1 MTWRRWIHAI
11 PARLKAI
18 FLRRRI
24 EQDLDDE
31 LAFHLVMQTRAN
43 ARDGMTD
50 REAYRRAR
58 VEIGGVEQVKERSRD
73 VLPLRWARDAM
84 QDVRYGLRGLRKSP
98 RFTVA
103 AVLTVVLGVGANAT
117 IFSVLNPLLFK
128 PLPYPEP
135 ERIVNVFRTSPQS
148 DRWPHSMANYLDHRA
163 RNTVFEHLV
172 ALTWENTSFAE
183 PGQPADRLFELRT
196 TGNFFA
202 LFGVAPLLGRTFTDA
217 DDLTGAEPVVVLS
230 YGFWQRR
237 FNSDEAIVGR
247 SMRLDGRNATVI
259 GVMPRDFE
267 YPLFWGAIDLWR
279 PFAASPELRQDR
291 GNNYLRE
298 FARLKSEVTPDQ
310 ADAAMKAIAKQ
321 ILTENTN
328 LDQRESL
335 RIEGLNIVN
344 PVMRRLSAFAFGLT
358 FLVLLIA
365 CVNLANLQ
373 LARTAARA
381 REFAIRG
388 AIGGGKGRLLRQS
401 LTDSLVMSMVGGAIA
416 IPLSFWCTRLIAS
429 RQFADLPDVRITL
442 EPVTL
447 AFAFACAAVTGL
459 IFGAVPAWVASRADI
474 NDVLKQNPQSMT
486 AGRGPQRFRHGLIV
500 AEIAF
505 ALIILAGAVSLV
517 RGLQRITAVDPG
529 WRPDGVL
536 AARLSIAG
544 PNFVKPEARR
554 AFFETLR
561 DRVAELPGM
570 GSVALASSSVPTMP
584 FNSSTTFVVES
595 RQETVLAYNERVSPQ
610 YFDTIGIPLQ
620 RGRVFTADDRFGR
633 TPVMVINETMARTL
647 FPNEDPIGKRI
658 GFRGANPNWREVVG
672 VVGDV
677 TFPSFAAS
685 LSVDTA
691 FEVYQPLAQTGAGG
705 VNILLR
711 TTREADTV
719 ASDLKRVVAAIDRDL
734 PVYGLVTARAAEQ
747 RQTAN
752 LRLLANVLSG
762 FAMLGLVLA
771 AIGIFGV
778 VSYSTAQRA
787 GELGMRM
794 ALGARQSVVLW
805 LVLRQGVGLTM
816 VGAGVGLA
824 GGLALGRVLSSLMPN
839 LPAPEFSI
847 VLGAFAFMVFVALAA
862 FSIPAWRASK
872 TNPMLVLRHE

>member
-1 MTWRRWIHAI
+1 MRRWIHAI

-18 FLRRRI
+18 LLRRRI
-24 EQDLDDE
+24 ERDLDDE
-31 LAFHLVMQTRAN
+31 LAFHVAMQAQAN
-43 ARDGMTD
+43 AREGITET
-50 REAYRRAR
+50 EAYRRAR

-73 VLPLRWARDAM
+73 VVPLRWLRDAM

-163 RNTVFEHLV
+163 RNTVFEQLV

-217 DDLTGAEPVVVLS
+217 DDRTGAEPVVVLS

-237 FNSDEAIVGR
+237 FNGDEAIVGR

-267 YPLFWGAIDLWR
+267 YPLFWGTIDLWR
-279 PFAASPELRQDR
+279 PFVASPELRQDR

-298 FARLKSEVTPDQ
+298 FARLKPDVTPDQ

-335 RIEGLNIVN
+335 RIEGLHIVN

-416 IPLSFWCTRLIAS
+416 IPLSFWCTTLIAA
-429 RQFADLPDVRITL
+429 RQFADLPGVRVVL
-442 EPVTL
+442 EPATL
-447 AFAFACAAVTGL
+447 AFAFGCAVVTGL

-505 ALIILAGAVSLV
+505 SLIILAGAVSLV

-544 PNFVKPEARR
+544 PNFVTPEARR

-584 FNSSTTFVVES
+584 FNSSTTFAVEG
-595 RQETVLAYNERVSPQ
+595 RQETVLAYNERVTPQ

-620 RGRVFTADDRFGR
+620 RGRVFTADDRVGR

-677 TFPSFAAS
+677 IFPSFAAS

-734 PVYGLVTARAAEQ
+734 PVYDLVTARAAEQ

-839 LPAPEFSI
+839 LPAPEISI

>member
-1 MTWRRWIHAI
+1 
-11 PARLKAI
+11 
-18 FLRRRI
+18 
-24 EQDLDDE
+24 
-31 LAFHLVMQTRAN
+31 
-43 ARDGMTD
+43 
-50 REAYRRAR
+50 
-58 VEIGGVEQVKERSRD
+58 
-73 VLPLRWARDAM
+73 
-84 QDVRYGLRGLRKSP
+84 
-98 RFTVA
+98 
-103 AVLTVVLGVGANAT
+103 
-117 IFSVLNPLLFK
+117 
-128 PLPYPEP
+128 
-135 ERIVNVFRTSPQS
+135 
-148 DRWPHSMANYLDHRA
+148 
-163 RNTVFEHLV
+163 
-172 ALTWENTSFAE
+172 
-183 PGQPADRLFELRT
+183 
-196 TGNFFA
+196 
-202 LFGVAPLLGRTFTDA
+202 
-217 DDLTGAEPVVVLS
+217 
-230 YGFWQRR
+230 
-237 FNSDEAIVGR
+237 
-247 SMRLDGRNATVI
+247 
-259 GVMPRDFE
+259 
-267 YPLFWGAIDLWR
+267 
-279 PFAASPELRQDR
+279 
-291 GNNYLRE
+291 
-298 FARLKSEVTPDQ
+298 
-310 ADAAMKAIAKQ
+310 
-321 ILTENTN
+321 
-328 LDQRESL
+328 
-335 RIEGLNIVN
+335 
-344 PVMRRLSAFAFGLT
+344 
-358 FLVLLIA
+358 
-365 CVNLANLQ
+365 
-373 LARTAARA
+373 
-381 REFAIRG
+381 
-388 AIGGGKGRLLRQS
+388 
-401 LTDSLVMSMVGGAIA
+401 
-416 IPLSFWCTRLIAS
+416 
-429 RQFADLPDVRITL
+429 
-442 EPVTL
+442 
-447 AFAFACAAVTGL
+447 
-459 IFGAVPAWVASRADI
+459 
-474 NDVLKQNPQSMT
+474 
-486 AGRGPQRFRHGLIV
+486 
-500 AEIAF
+500 
-505 ALIILAGAVSLV
+505 V

-529 WRPDGVL
+529 WRPEGVV

-544 PNFVKPEARR
+544 PNFVKPETRR

-584 FNSSTTFVVES
+584 FNSSTTFAVEG
-595 RQETVLAYNERVSPQ
+595 RQETVLAYNERVTPQ

-658 GFRGANPNWREVVG
+658 GFQGANPNWREVVG

-734 PVYGLVTARAAEQ
+734 PVYDLVTARAAEQ

-816 VGAGVGLA
+816 VGAGLGLA

-839 LPAPEFSI
+839 LPAPEISI

-872 TNPMLVLRHE
+872 TNPMLILRHE